1 MSFFYVY
8 YRDKFIQ
15 GTLVLKSCKGYR
27 SNDKTATACNILVA
41 KVNRDGM
48 IYILQTKCRW
58 LNNAS
63 LNEILKTTTNH
74 AFIA

>member
-48 IYILQTKCRW
+48 IYILQ
-58 LNNAS
+58 
-63 LNEILKTTTNH
+63 H
-74 AFIA
+74 AGG